1 MGPRRTG
8 WVATALF
15 LLAGCGGSDSFD
27 PNDLLSECIGDWEA
41 TALVPTSPVTSS
53 ASADL
58 IALGSTFNL
67 NVQPSGTY
75 TAVLI
80 FQGLA
85 STEIGTLSLSGGN
98 TVVLDRT
105 FPTASKE
112 ISTYIFKGSDRLI
125 LDGNTEFDFNFD
137 EAPDEALA
145 HFELVRRQDW
155 PRSLV
160 SRETRIANRR
170 SCFT

>member
-1 MGPRRTG
+1 M
-8 WVATALF
+8 
-15 LLAGCGGSDSFD
+15 
-27 PNDLLSECIGDWEA
+27 
-41 TALVPTSPVTSS
+41 
-53 ASADL
+53 
-58 IALGSTFNL
+58 
-67 NVQPSGTY
+67 
-75 TAVLI
+75 LI

-105 FPTASKE
+105 FPKASKE
-112 ISTYIFKGSDRLI
+112 VSTYLFKGSDQLI

-160 SRETRIANRR
+160 SRETRITNRR